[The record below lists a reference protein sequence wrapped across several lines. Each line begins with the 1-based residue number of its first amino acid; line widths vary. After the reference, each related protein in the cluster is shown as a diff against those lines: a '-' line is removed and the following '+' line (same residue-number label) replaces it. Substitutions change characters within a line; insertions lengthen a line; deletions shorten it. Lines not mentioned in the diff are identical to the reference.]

1 MSKILVITGP
11 TASGKTDVAI
21 QIAEQFNGE
30 IVSADSMQIYRGL
43 DVGTAKPT
51 IREQKKIPHH
61 LIDVVNM
68 TDNFSVAEFVAL
80 ADEIIED
87 ITKRGKLP
95 IIVGGTGFYLKALLG
110 LQALEYSP
118 NDPNLSSEL
127 ADKTL
132 PQLVDELLKI
142 DDVLAKRID
151 LNNRQRVI
159 RAIQIAHQGYKQQTT
174 VKRPTY
180 DALVVGLD
188 WPREILYQ
196 RINQRVTNI
205 MVSEGVLNEAQA
217 VLNAGGEELQAGK
230 AIGYKEFFGYL
241 RGAEMLE
248 EAIKKLQQDS
258 RRYAK
263 RQLTYLRHQLPG
275 LTWINGKTA
284 ILDLKKMIQNW
295 L

>member
-1 MSKILVITGP
+1 MNKIIVITGP
-11 TASGKTDVAI
+11 TASGKTGVAI
-21 QIAEQFNGE
+21 QIAEQFHGE

-51 IREQKKIPHH
+51 VNEQEKMPHH

-87 ITKRGKLP
+87 ISNRGKLP

-127 ADKTL
+127 ANKTL
-132 PQLVDELLKI
+132 PQLVDELTEI
-142 DDVLAKRID
+142 DDVLAKRVD

-159 RAIQIAHQGYKQQTT
+159 RAIQIAHQGHKQQTT

-180 DALVVGLD
+180 DALIVGLD
-188 WPREILYQ
+188 WPRETLYQ
-196 RINQRVTNI
+196 RINQRVTN

-217 VLNAGGEELQAGK
+217 VLNAGGETLQAGK

-241 RGAEMLE
+241 NGE
-248 EAIKKLQQDS
+248 EKLDEAVKQLQQDS

-275 LTWINGKTA
+275 LIWIKGETA
-284 ILDLKKMIQNW
+284 TPDLKKMIRNW

>member
-1 MSKILVITGP
+1 MNKIIVITGP
-11 TASGKTDVAI
+11 TASGKTGVAI
-21 QIAEQFNGE
+21 QIAEQFHGE

-51 IREQKKIPHH
+51 VHEQEKMPHH

-68 TDNFSVAEFVAL
+68 TDSFSVAEFVAL

-87 ITKRGKLP
+87 ISNRGKLP

-127 ADKTL
+127 ANKTL
-132 PQLVDELLKI
+132 PQLVDELTKI
-142 DDVLAKRID
+142 DDVLAKRVD

-159 RAIQIAHQGYKQQTT
+159 RAIQIAHQGHKQQTI

-180 DALVVGLD
+180 DALIVGLD
-188 WPREILYQ
+188 WPRETLYQ
-196 RINQRVTNI
+196 RINQRVIN
-205 MVSEGVLNEAQA
+205 MVSEGILNEAQA
-217 VLNAGGEELQAGK
+217 ILNAGGETLQAGK

-241 RGAEMLE
+241 NGE
-248 EAIKKLQQDS
+248 EKLDEAVKQLQQDS

-275 LTWINGKTA
+275 LIWIKGENATP
-284 ILDLKKMIQNW
+284 DLKKMIRNW

>member
-1 MSKILVITGP
+1 MNKIIVITGP
-11 TASGKTDVAI
+11 TASGKTGVAI
-21 QIAEQFNGE
+21 QIAEQFHGE

-51 IREQKKIPHH
+51 VHEQEKMPHH

-68 TDNFSVAEFVAL
+68 TDSFSVAEFVAL

-87 ITKRGKLP
+87 ISNRGKLP

-127 ADKTL
+127 ANKTL
-132 PQLVDELLKI
+132 PQLVDELTKI
-142 DDVLAKRID
+142 DDVLAKRVD

-159 RAIQIAHQGYKQQTT
+159 RAIQIAHQGHKQQTT
-174 VKRPTY
+174 VKLPTY
-180 DALVVGLD
+180 DALIVGLD
-188 WPREILYQ
+188 WPRETLYQ
-196 RINQRVTNI
+196 RINQRVIN
-205 MVSEGVLNEAQA
+205 MVSEGILNEAQA
-217 VLNAGGEELQAGK
+217 ILNAGGETLQAGK

-241 RGAEMLE
+241 NGE
-248 EAIKKLQQDS
+248 EKLDEAVKQLQQDS

-275 LTWINGKTA
+275 LIWIKGENATP
-284 ILDLKKMIQNW
+284 DLKKMIRNW

>member
-151 LNNRQRVI
+151 FNNRQRVI

-196 RINQRVTNI
+196 RINQRVTN

-241 RGAEMLE
+241 RGEKMLE

-275 LTWINGKTA
+275 LMWINGKTA